1 MAISV
6 ATGEDVDILQNE
18 LMKLKEEVE
27 KLKN

>member
-27 KLKN
+27 KMKN